1 MKIKTL
7 VTLLTAISISGCGL
21 FDKKEVSQ
29 IDDSKTKKFIQNSNA
44 NSSWDTTFTYVFEL
58 QEQFENTNTL
68 MCFEGDIADII
79 KDDSTYVLKLNH
91 ITANEFG
98 RSDFIIAYARM
109 TPQLK
114 SEILSKIESNSL
126 SSGAFNLKVS
136 KIRTSYIGISAEI
149 DGSGDDAFPYLDFN
163 YSSSLLI
170 IDAELINY
178 QLDEAKFGFK
188 D

>member
-7 VTLLTAISISGCGL
+7 FILLTSISIAGCWS
-21 FDKKEVSQ
+21 FDKKEVSK
-29 IDDSKTKKFIQNSNA
+29 IDDSKTITFIQNSNA

-91 ITANEFG
+91 KTANEFG
-98 RSDFIIAYARM
+98 RSDFIIAYARI

-126 SSGAFNLKVS
+126 STGAFNLKVS
-136 KIRTSYIGISAEI
+136 KIRPSTIGISPEI
-149 DGSGDDAFPYLDFN
+149 EGNGDHAFPYLEYN

-178 QLDEAKFGFK
+178 QLDEAKFGFE

>member
-7 VTLLTAISISGCGL
+7 LILLTTTLIAGCGF
-21 FDKKEVSQ
+21 FDKKEVNK
-29 IDDSKTKKFIQNSNA
+29 IDDSKTKTFIQNSNA

-68 MCFEGDIADII
+68 MSFEGDIDDII

-91 ITANEFG
+91 ITTNEFG
-98 RSDFIIAYARM
+98 RSDFIVAYARI

-126 SSGAFNLKVS
+126 STGAFNLKVS
-136 KIRTSYIGISAEI
+136 KIRPSTIGISPEI
-149 DGSGDDAFPYLDFN
+149 DGTGDNAFPYLEYS

-178 QLDEAKFGFK
+178 QLDEAKFGFEE
-188 D
+188 

>member
-1 MKIKTL
+1 MKIKVL
-7 VTLLTAISISGCGL
+7 LSLLTTMSIVGCGL
-21 FDKKEVSQ
+21 YDKKEVSK
-29 IDDSKTKKFIQNSNA
+29 IDESKTKTFIQNSNA

-68 MCFEGDIADII
+68 MSFEGDVDDII

-98 RSDFIIAYARM
+98 RSDYIIAYARI

-126 SSGAFNLKVS
+126 STGAFNLKVS
-136 KIRTSYIGISAEI
+136 KIKPSSIGISAEI

-170 IDAELINY
+170 IEAELINY
-178 QLDEAKFGFK
+178 QLDEAKFGFE

>member
-7 VTLLTAISISGCGL
+7 LTLFTAVSISGCGL
-21 FDKKEVSQ
+21 FEKKEVSK
-29 IDDSKTKKFIQNSNA
+29 IDDSKTKSFILSSNA
-44 NSSWDTTFTYVFEL
+44 NSSWDTTCTYLFEL
-58 QEQFENTNTL
+58 QELFENTNTL

-79 KDDSTYVLKLNH
+79 KSDSTYVLKLNH

-98 RSDFIIAYARM
+98 RSDFIVAYARI

-126 SSGAFNLKVS
+126 STGAFNLKVS
-136 KIRTSYIGISAEI
+136 KIRPSTIGISPEI
-149 DGSGDDAFPYLDFN
+149 EGTGDNSFPYLEYS

-178 QLDEAKFGFK
+178 QLDEGNSDFK